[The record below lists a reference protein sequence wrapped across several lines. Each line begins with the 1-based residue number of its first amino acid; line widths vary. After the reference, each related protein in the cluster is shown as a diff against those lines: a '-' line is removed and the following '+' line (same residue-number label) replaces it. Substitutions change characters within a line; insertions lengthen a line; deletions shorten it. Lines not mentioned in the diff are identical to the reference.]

1 MTDKTSCLYWCVIQH
16 VFCSTVTCS
25 VPPNMFSALQWH
37 ILFHQTWFLVY
48 NSTHF
53 LSTDPSFQLAD
64 GSGTDQTGPV
74 APGPHQTESGTIPA
88 HPQDVSKTTTNNRKK
103 YLHLWTA
110 LHAKTHNTMKAY
122 WRPGCTN
129 NLCNDVFKIFIII
142 FLFSMLRN
150 MEQLE
155 SASKTK
161 TDAGV
166 TFQFS
171 CRHMYLA
178 ETKLFLFITLV
189 DISCLF
195 WANVLSCVFIGCSNI
210 LCYISM
216 ASNHVPSMHFMS
228 IKLCNQIL

>member
-1 MTDKTSCLYWCVIQH
+1 M
-16 VFCSTVTCS
+16 FCSTKHDFWSTILHIFFLLTH
-25 VPPNMFSALQWH
+25 PFSWQMGLGLIRLDPWLLAHIKQNLAQFLHIHKMSAKLQ
-37 ILFHQTWFLVY
+37 QT
-48 NSTHF
+48 T
-53 LSTDPSFQLAD
+53 
-64 GSGTDQTGPV
+64 
-74 APGPHQTESGTIPA
+74 
-88 HPQDVSKTTTNNRKK
+88 KK
-103 YLHLWTA
+103 YLHLLTA

>member
-1 MTDKTSCLYWCVIQH
+1 MCHPTHFLLYNDMFCSTKH
-16 VFCSTVTCS
+16 VFCSAMTCS
-25 VPPNMFSALQWH
+25 VPPNMFSGLQFDTFSFYWPILSAGRWVWDWSDWPLGSWPTSNRIWH
-37 ILFHQTWFLVY
+37 SSCTSTKCQQNY
-48 NSTHF
+48 NKQKEISTPFDSTH
-53 LSTDPSFQLAD
+53 D
-64 GSGTDQTGPV
+64 
-74 APGPHQTESGTIPA
+74 TI
-88 HPQDVSKTTTNNRKK
+88 
-103 YLHLWTA
+103 
-110 LHAKTHNTMKAY
+110 KAY

-129 NLCNDVFKIFIII
+129 NLCNDFFIFIII

-150 MEQLE
+150 MEQLK

-178 ETKLFLFITLV
+178 ETTLFLFITLV

-195 WANVLSCVFIGCSNI
+195 WANVLSCVLIGCNHI
-210 LCYISM
+210 LCYIFM